1 MRKRLILLL
10 LASSSLFANNDID
23 KAIIQQIVPNTK
35 IAGITQ
41 ATSSLS
47 AVCTQ
52 DSKMLFYVNKN
63 DSTLFFGEIWS
74 NTGENLSQKLHSWC
88 DGLVATNPVSFENKV
103 SSLKNN
109 GLKIIN
115 GTGAKNGIE
124 FVIFKSPTCHY
135 CQELGE
141 FLNKT
146 NTTSYE
152 YMAPSLESV
161 AYYKKYTNDPKE
173 LLKKQQK
180 IVTDLK
186 IEIDAVPLTLV
197 VKDNKVLEVIKG
209 ADLIKFRKY
218 LY

>member
-1 MRKRLILLL
+1 
-10 LASSSLFANNDID
+10 
-23 KAIIQQIVPNTK
+23 
-35 IAGITQ
+35 
-41 ATSSLS
+41 
-47 AVCTQ
+47 
-52 DSKMLFYVNKN
+52 
-63 DSTLFFGEIWS
+63 
-74 NTGENLSQKLHSWC
+74 
-88 DGLVATNPVSFENKV
+88 
-103 SSLKNN
+103 
-109 GLKIIN
+109 
-115 GTGAKNGIE
+115 
-124 FVIFKSPTCHY
+124 
-135 CQELGE
+135 LGE